1 MKHYID
7 RSSLPE
13 GLRHSLQLDSRKH
26 PDSFRAS
33 PTVLQDELAWEAGL
47 RSCQAETGLGFRVYR
62 KEGRFPLSVYRDY
75 LTIQART

>member
-7 RSSLPE
+7 RSALPE

-33 PTVLQDELAWEAGL
+33 STVLQDELAWEAGL
-47 RSCQAETGLGFRVYR
+47 RSCQAETGLIYWFRVYR
-62 KEGRFPLSVYRDY
+62 IGTLSAFRVGPG
-75 LTIQART
+75 T